1 MYSKRPEN
9 RVKVSLK
16 KNESNEQKALEDKFI
31 SNEPNINDNNNGK
44 NSRNYNLH
52 LNKGNKNEAKEE
64 EDDYNYS
71 VYNLSIAKDKNFLN
85 NIISL
90 NEMSKSLGFNEKLF
104 FSERKN
110 FASNSVK
117 FNENIFSSLDLEDQ
131 KANEDINN
139 LLTNMQLFIRMNKK
153 RKNNYIIDVPYNNY
167 FFNSID
173 NGSTNITHR
182 IVSRFSTEF
191 KKKQRLNESSTIPV
205 THTRVSSQPFNEAYQ
220 PKKKVIKN
228 LNYTINLNEDNI
240 ENKKINGKN
249 SFLLYYTN
257 EDNKAKKMNR
267 VLNNSNI
274 LYEENKMNGNSLVNL
289 NFLSTEKKIYSNTN
303 VDTIKKKDARLEEEY
318 AFDSSGNQKFL
329 CVKRYGEENKRI
341 NDNINIDNLMLA
353 NKTKPLNKK
362 NMKINNNLKEIVI
375 KNINM
380 NYPSKI
386 FKKIRNRKSNNSNI
400 IERFVFYSPQISYKN
415 IFSPNSKNCLG
426 KLYKKVSGEINGNQH
441 YTSLIKEKGNNK
453 NGIKI
458 NINNNLKNSKSCIFK
473 YWQDKMNNKNIKN
486 NFNNSNSYNIKF
498 MNSFNKVINSENGIN
513 KNNISSI
520 KSEIDLTGNNHT
532 LNNNSRNYSN
542 INNNLENSHRN
553 LYSFNSMQKNI
564 NYNKENSNNL
574 YNSVRNNKELLYL
587 SNNENNKIN
596 KIYFP
601 FSNLENVKVD
611 YSNKNNYKYIEI
623 KLSKEISNQKM
634 IGNNKNISK
643 SMINKNKII
652 NLTSMDNSKIL
663 KKYNHLFQLKKD
675 ATTKDKKEKN
685 KYK

>member
-1 MYSKRPEN
+1 MYSKRQEN

-16 KNESNEQKALEDKFI
+16 KNECNEQKLLEDKFI
-31 SNEPNINDNNNGK
+31 SYEPNLINNNNNEN
-44 NSRNYNLH
+44 NSRNNNLH
-52 LNKGNKNEAKEE
+52 QSKINKNESKEE

-71 VYNLSIAKDKNFLN
+71 VYNISISKDKNFLN
-85 NIISL
+85 NIISCD
-90 NEMSKSLGFNEKLF
+90 EISKSLGFNEKLF

-110 FASNSVK
+110 FGTNSVK
-117 FNENIFSSLDLEDQ
+117 FNENIFSSLNIEERN
-131 KANEDINN
+131 ANEDINN
-139 LLTNMQLFIRMNKK
+139 LLGNIQLFIRMNKK

-173 NGSTNITHR
+173 NGSTNISHR
-182 IVSRFSTEF
+182 IVSRFSKEY
-191 KKKQRLNESSTIPV
+191 KKKERPNESSTIPV
-205 THTRVSSQPFNEAYQ
+205 IHTRVSSQPFNDAFQ
-220 PKKKVIKN
+220 IKKKVIKN
-228 LNYTINLNEDNI
+228 ENYTINLNDDNMNNQI
-240 ENKKINGKN
+240 YNRKN

-257 EDNKAKKMNR
+257 NENNKVKKMNR

-274 LYEENKMNGNSLVNL
+274 FYEENKMNGNSLINL
-289 NFLSTEKKIYSNTN
+289 NFLNTDKKVYSYTN
-303 VDTIKKKDARLEEEY
+303 EDTTKKTARLEEQY

-329 CVKRYGEENKRI
+329 CVKRFGDENNRI
-341 NDNINIDNLMLA
+341 NDNIDNLIIA
-353 NKTKPLNKK
+353 NKTKQINKK

-380 NYPSKI
+380 NYPNKI
-386 FKKIRNRKSNNSNI
+386 FKKIKSRKSHNPNI

-415 IFSPNSKNCLG
+415 VFSPNSKNCLG
-426 KLYKKVSGEINGNQH
+426 KLYKKVSGEINGINGNQH
-441 YTSLIKEKGNNK
+441 YTSLIKDKANK
-453 NGIKI
+453 SSIKI

-473 YWQDKMNNKNIKN
+473 YWQDKINNKNIKN
-486 NFNNSNSYNIKF
+486 NLNNSNSYNLKF

-513 KNNISSI
+513 KNNISN
-520 KSEIDLTGNNHT
+520 IDFNGNNHT

-542 INNNLENSHRN
+542 INNNIENSHRN
-553 LYSFNSMQKNI
+553 LYSFNSLQKNI
-564 NYNKENSNNL
+564 DYNRENNNL
-574 YNSVRNNKELLYL
+574 YSSARNNKEFLYK
-587 SNNENNKIN
+587 SNNENNKI
-596 KIYFP
+596 YFP
-601 FSNLENVKVD
+601 FAKLDNIKVD

-623 KLSKEISNQKM
+623 KLSKEKSNQK
-634 IGNNKNISK
+634 IIPNNKNISK